1 MSEEI
6 AVVETPAPAPAA
18 AVEAPAP
25 AVEAPSEPRS
35 LDDTLAATMAEIKAR
50 RPAQGEDGKFIPKA
64 GAETATPKVEVP
76 GSPQAAAPEPA
87 MPAIAAPQSL
97 PATLSD
103 KWATAPREVQEWIAN
118 REAEAHKKITSDG
131 ERLKSYE
138 AFDEALAPSRDFIE
152 QHKIPRAEYVRRL
165 AVADHALRT
174 QGPAAL
180 AEIARMYGIAVPQ
193 SIGHAQQGQP
203 MDPQYSALA
212 QELGAIK
219 SQLTQQQEAERNA
232 RLAES
237 EKKIEAFKKNAPH
250 FDKVEPL
257 MTKLYEPGMDL
268 ETLYEMAAK
277 AHPEVSKLLAEEAAA
292 KAKAEETERLKK
304 EQADAAKLA
313 TLSRKPGSVGTA
325 VKPAG
330 SWEDTMRAQHRAIK
344 ARA

>member
-18 AVEAPAP
+18 VIEAPAP
-25 AVEAPSEPRS
+25 VVETPSEPRS

-64 GAETATPKVEVP
+64 GAETATPQVQVP

-87 MPAIAAPQSL
+87 LPAIAAPQSL

-118 REAEAHKKITSDG
+118 REDEAHKKITSDG

-152 QHKIPRAEYVRRL
+152 QHKIPRHEYVRRL

-193 SIGHAQQGQP
+193 SIGQPQGQP
-203 MDPQYSALA
+203 IDPQYSALA
-212 QELGAIK
+212 SELGAIK
-219 SQLTQQQEAERNA
+219 SQLSQQQEAERIA
-232 RLAES
+232 RLTES

-257 MTKLYEPGMDL
+257 MTKLYEPGMEL
-268 ETLYEMAAK
+268 ETLYEMATK

-325 VKPAG
+325 AKPTG